1 MGAWGAGKEGSHPC
15 LGRQRRALLTW
26 GHGGEFGV
34 HLVQQGGASEVAEE
48 GVEEI
53 HQLHLLVKMAGGDLN
68 GAPCWGGPLAWRR
81 RRRRGRGAD
90 AGVEEEGGGGSLSRS
105 TSSLAL
111 VLPPFTTKV
120 SVAERPASFVS

>member
-34 HLVQQGGASEVAEE
+34 HLVQQGGASEVAEG

-53 HQLHLLVKMAGGDLN
+53 LQLHLLGQMVGETLM
-68 GAPCWGGPLAWRR
+68 GPLA
-81 RRRRGRGAD
+81 G
-90 AGVEEEGGGGSLSRS
+90 EHL
-105 TSSLAL
+105 
-111 VLPPFTTKV
+111 
-120 SVAERPASFVS
+120 

>member
-26 GHGGEFGV
+26 GQGGEFCA

-53 HQLHLLVKMAGGDLN
+53 HQLHLLVKMAGETLMGLLAGEDL
-68 GAPCWGGPLAWRR
+68 
-81 RRRRGRGAD
+81 
-90 AGVEEEGGGGSLSRS
+90 
-105 TSSLAL
+105 
-111 VLPPFTTKV
+111 
-120 SVAERPASFVS
+120 